1 MLVTIEKVVYPGRRL
16 AVQDGRTIF
25 TNEGLPGEQVEV
37 EIVRDHKSYLETR
50 TARIITESPDRVSP
64 RCIHYAAC
72 SAYQTMTPEL
82 QARVKAEQLGEI
94 LSRIGDLDMA
104 APDFVLAPDPW
115 HYRNK
120 VRFQVAWSG
129 GRASLA
135 YHAAG
140 SETDVIPLRECHL
153 VAPSVQALLSAV
165 LDVADRR
172 GLHALEGVEAKE
184 SRATGEL
191 LLNLFWSGAPST
203 NDLDP
208 ILSEIF
214 PRFPVA
220 GIVSFRPERGRRVG
234 VTEWGRDSIVEHVR
248 GHDFEIGA
256 ASFFQVHIA
265 MLERILAEIES
276 LPGITGARRIADLYC
291 GIGTFGIA
299 LAGGAEIVESVESD
313 PANVAFLKK
322 NIARNRL
329 DNVRIHEGRSEEWT
343 PWLLEKPVDVVICD
357 PPRKGL
363 DPAIVR
369 SFLTFK
375 PGRIIYLSCN
385 PTTLARDLKAL
396 RPLYAVEKITAFDVF
411 PQTPH
416 IETLA
421 ILSCLC

>member
-1 MLVTIEKVVYPGRRL
+1 MLITIEKVVYPGRRL

-25 TNEGLPGEQVEV
+25 TDEGLPGERVEV
-37 EIVRDHKSYLETR
+37 ELVRDHKSYLEARTTR
-50 TARIITESPDRVSP
+50 ILIESPDRVPP
-64 RCIHYAAC
+64 RCGHYAAC
-72 SAYQTMTPEL
+72 SAYQPMTPEL
-82 QARVKAEQLGEI
+82 QARVKTEQLGEI
-94 LSRIGDLDMA
+94 LSRIGDLDAA
-104 APDFVLAPDPW
+104 APDFVPAPDPW

-120 VRFQVAWSG
+120 ARFQVAWSG

-140 SETDVIPLRECHL
+140 SATDLVPLRECHL
-153 VAPSVQALLSAV
+153 VAPSVQAVLSAV
-165 LDVADRR
+165 LDVADRHGR
-172 GLHALEGVEAKE
+172 HSLEGVEAKG
-184 SRATGEL
+184 SLATREL
-191 LLNLFWSGAPST
+191 LLNLFWSAAPST

-208 ILSEIF
+208 VLSEIL

-220 GIVSFRPERGRRVG
+220 GIISFHPERGRRVG

-248 GHDFEIGA
+248 GRAFEFGA

-276 LPGITGARRIADLYC
+276 VPGISGARRIIDLYC

-299 LAGGAEIVESVESD
+299 LAGGAETVEAVESD

-329 DNVRIHEGRSEEWT
+329 DNVRIHEGRSEEWA
-343 PWLLEKPVDVVICD
+343 PWLLEKPVDAVVCD

-369 SFLTFK
+369 SFLTFR
-375 PGRIIYLSCN
+375 PGRIVYLSCN

-396 RPLYAVEKITAFDVF
+396 RPLYAAEKITAFDVF

-416 IETLA
+416 IETLTL
-421 ILSCLC
+421 LSRLR